1 MQAWKYV
8 PVVPWYVCKY
18 LVLLY
23 NFTDLRGDDFL
34 RFSFMYLLWLLER
47 EENEALEAILEL
59 INLNCYIAS
68 YM

>member
-1 MQAWKYV
+1 MYV
-8 PVVPWYVCKY
+8 NILFCYITS
-18 LVLLY
+18 L
-23 NFTDLRGDDFL
+23 LRGDDFL
-34 RFSFMYLLWLLER
+34 SFSFMYLLWLLER